1 MAARRSRD
9 WTLLI
14 YKIPPQP
21 TRLRLQI
28 WRRLQKMGAL
38 YLQDAACL
46 LPALPE
52 HTENMQ
58 YVAAAIEEMGGT
70 CFLFSAGSILPTNPE
85 QIEAEF
91 RQLADGRLDEIARRL
106 DKLSDTLDNADLPIL
121 EQAEEDLK
129 RERVAYLRARKLAYC
144 GSTREAEVDARL
156 DRLKQRLDDLYRS
169 SK

>member
-1 MAARRSRD
+1 MAGRRSRD
-9 WTLLI
+9 WTILI

-38 YLQDAACL
+38 YLQDAVCL

-70 CFLFSAGSILPTNPE
+70 CFVFDAGTILPSSPE
-85 QIEAEF
+85 HIEAQF
-91 RQLADGRLDEIARRL
+91 RQLADSRLDEIVRR
-106 DKLSDTLDNADLPIL
+106 
-121 EQAEEDLK
+121 
-129 RERVAYLRARKLAYC
+129 
-144 GSTREAEVDARL
+144 
-156 DRLKQRLDDLYRS
+156 
-169 SK
+169 